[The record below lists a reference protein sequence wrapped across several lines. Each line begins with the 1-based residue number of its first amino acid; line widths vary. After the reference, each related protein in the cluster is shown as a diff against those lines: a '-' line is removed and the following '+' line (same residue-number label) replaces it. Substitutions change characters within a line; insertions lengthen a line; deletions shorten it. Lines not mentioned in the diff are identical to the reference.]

1 MLRVRVVKTASGS
14 SAVQI
19 IYYQNRKRK
28 IFKHIGSGSTDDEI
42 KSLKL
47 AAEDFINNYSPTLP
61 LFEDSKS
68 DNLLLLNK
76 SEFLGVYYAFFHEV
90 VSALISRIGFNKIK
104 KKLLLDLV
112 IMRIMEP
119 ASKLRSIELL
129 DTYFGLQHRRQSYY
143 KFAPDLSSSDE
154 RQETAVGNESVMDK
168 SF

>member
-42 KSLKL
+42 HSLKL
-47 AAEDFINNYSPTLP
+47 AAQDFINNYSPTLP
-61 LFEDSKS
+61 LLEDSKS

-90 VSALISRIGFNKIK
+90 VSVLISKIGFNK
-104 KKLLLDLV
+104 
-112 IMRIMEP
+112 
-119 ASKLRSIELL
+119 S
-129 DTYFGLQHRRQSYY
+129 
-143 KFAPDLSSSDE
+143 FAPLSYWILILDYNTDVRAIINSLPN
-154 RQETAVGNESVMDK
+154 GLI
-168 SF
+168 

>member
-1 MLRVRVVKTASGS
+1 MLRVRVIKTGSGS

-42 KSLKL
+42 YSLKL
-47 AAEDFINNYSPTLP
+47 AAQDFIKNYSPTLP

-90 VSALISRIGFNKIK
+90 ICALISKIGLHKIK

-129 DTYFGLQHRRQSYY
+129 DTYF
-143 KFAPDLSSSDE
+143 
-154 RQETAVGNESVMDK
+154 AVKPS
-168 SF
+168 